1 MQNNVKIS
9 VITGIYHPN
18 EHLFRK
24 FLHSC
29 LNQTLEG
36 IQFVMLFDDPE
47 DIESRKI
54 VEEYKEE
61 MENNKNTF
69 TIIENERNLGIFLT
83 QTEGV
88 KNATG
93 EYIVFFDNDD
103 FFDSEYLEVMYKYAK
118 EFDAN
123 VIKGYVLTHY
133 FGDIDLN
140 FTFICKHEKIFNEDD
155 WLYMYK
161 RNFFIKYFNY
171 SSMYTSDTALD
182 RKIDG
187 KWIEKEIILQIP
199 FYEGVFY
206 HYVRHCDNT
215 SFIPSNESE
224 VNTEDNEDQERI
236 YKRFAYDVEEVFG
249 KVDNVKEAI
258 QNKLKLD
265 TKPNNYNFD
274 QLKGL

>member
-36 IQFVMLFDDPE
+36 IQFVMLFDDPK
-47 DIESRKI
+47 DNESRKI
-54 VEEYKEE
+54 VAEYKED
-61 MENNKNTF
+61 MDNSKNTF
-69 TIIENERNLGIFLT
+69 TIIENEKNLGIYAT
-83 QTEGV
+83 QMMGI

-123 VIKGYVLTHY
+123 VIKGYVLTHS

-140 FTFICKHEKIFNEDD
+140 FT
-155 WLYMYK
+155 
-161 RNFFIKYFNY
+161 
-171 SSMYTSDTALD
+171 
-182 RKIDG
+182 
-187 KWIEKEIILQIP
+187 
-199 FYEGVFY
+199 
-206 HYVRHCDNT
+206 
-215 SFIPSNESE
+215 
-224 VNTEDNEDQERI
+224 
-236 YKRFAYDVEEVFG
+236 
-249 KVDNVKEAI
+249 
-258 QNKLKLD
+258 LKD
-265 TKPNNYNFD
+265 
-274 QLKGL
+274 